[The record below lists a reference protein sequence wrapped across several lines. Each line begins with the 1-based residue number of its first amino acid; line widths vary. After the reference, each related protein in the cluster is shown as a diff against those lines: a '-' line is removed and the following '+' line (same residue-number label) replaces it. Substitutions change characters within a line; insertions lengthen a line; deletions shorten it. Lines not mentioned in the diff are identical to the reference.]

1 MRSFLS
7 PKADTLL
14 SRYRRI
20 HRAVVA
26 GAGCLTMVLLSAIGG
41 RAAPVAVDLG
51 PLGGSFSVATAV
63 NANGQVIGF
72 SYLAGDMTQH
82 AFSWAFP
89 GPMVDLTLGGSYS
102 EATAVNV
109 NGQVVGYSNLPG
121 DMAQHAFLRTA
132 AGLTPVDLGTLGG
145 TSSVATAVNA
155 N

>member
-51 PLGGSFSVATAV
+51 TLGGSYSVATAV

-72 SYLAGDMTQH
+72 SYLAGDM
-82 AFSWAFP
+82 
-89 GPMVDLTLGGSYS
+89 
-102 EATAVNV
+102 
-109 NGQVVGYSNLPG
+109 
-121 DMAQHAFLRTA
+121 AQHAFLWTA

-155 N
+155 NGRVIGYSEIVG